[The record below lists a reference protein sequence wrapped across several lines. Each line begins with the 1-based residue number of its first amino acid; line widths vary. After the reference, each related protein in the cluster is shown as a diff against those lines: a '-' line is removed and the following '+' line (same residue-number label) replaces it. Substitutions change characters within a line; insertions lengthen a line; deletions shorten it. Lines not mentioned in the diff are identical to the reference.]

1 MKTITIQEKE
11 PQTIDYIDVIEL
23 GFERGEMDDSVFRD
37 QYGYDDFWVEMQ
49 LNEHISLEWD
59 KHTRTCEMN
68 IHDNKQYI
76 IDRYKIDNLIT
87 LKLVIEMFKIK

>member
-68 IHDNKQYI
+68 IYDNKQYI